1 VGPLGATLPQRLKT
15 ANAGTMEG
23 DEDRMQVIRW
33 NGYPV
38 PVGGWYVDPHGHRVF
53 LRAGDLAPICP
64 QLGSQRVSW
73 RLIAPIP
80 GR

>member
-1 VGPLGATLPQRLKT
+1 
-15 ANAGTMEG
+15 
-23 DEDRMQVIRW
+23 MQVIRW

-53 LRAGDLAPICP
+53 LRTGELAPICP
-64 QLGSQRVSW
+64 QSGAARVPW
-73 RLIAPIP
+73 RLITRMP